1 MSVLQQDRDLI
12 TSFAESVG
20 IKKLDREIE
29 DLILSDLE
37 SKLLEIVQ
45 ESKKIM
51 RHSMRDV
58 LRVDDVKQAMDKLTI
73 PVRLGLS
80 YCRAYSATLLLSLIH
95 TSEWQ
100 TSQAFGI

>member
-58 LRVDDVKQAMDKLTI
+58 LRVDDVKQGMDKLTI
-73 PVRLGLS
+73 PVRSALS
-80 YCRAYSATLLLSLIH
+80 YCRAYSATLLLSLIP

-100 TSQAFGI
+100 TSQAFGT